1 MDLAGAFDRDHRAP
15 DGSCMTWIPLVL
27 VAATAFVLVIVE
39 RPGVL
44 ITILAVQYASVA
56 WLSSLALP
64 PQVAAVK
71 VVAGMITCGVLALT
85 VAGSRWPEE
94 AESGVASQA
103 FRVIAAVLILAA
115 AIGIGQT
122 NWMRVPDIRPE
133 AIMAAA
139 ILMSLGLLQLGLFRS
154 PLRVSIGLITLMSGF
169 EIAYSVIEPAL
180 AILALLAS
188 VHIGLAMVVSYLT
201 LVAQPPDLAE
211 GQE

>member
-1 MDLAGAFDRDHRAP
+1 
-15 DGSCMTWIPLVL
+15 MTWIPVVL
-27 VAATAFVLVIVE
+27 VAATAFVLIIVE
-39 RPGVL
+39 RPGFQ
-44 ITILAVQYASVA
+44 IGILAVQYASVA

-85 VAGSRWPEE
+85 VAGSRSP
-94 AESGVASQA
+94 AESVAGRA
-103 FRVIAAVLILAA
+103 FRVIAAILIMAA

-122 NWMRVPDIRPE
+122 NWMKVPDIRQE

-139 ILMSLGLLQLGLFRS
+139 ILMSMGLLQLGLFRS
-154 PLRVSIGLITLMSGF
+154 PLRVVIGLITLLSGF

-188 VHIGLAMVVSYLT
+188 VHIGLAMVASYVT
-201 LVAQPPDLAE
+201 LVARPPGLAE
-211 GQE
+211 GGE